1 MCQFFFKWNCQLFRA
16 LNLYLAQKY
25 LRRAKNCSKVPK
37 VAQKLP
43 STVWTGLIVKGV
55 WVNLWKQKQ
64 FKYMGETETVSSRA
78 IILAT
83 LCDCLDSKGCEYSIS
98 TSASRRFKLHGL
110 IGKKKKAF
118 SITVRSAGWRQVAEI
133 LWTNC
138 RQLYT
143 DLWTELSIE
152 L

>member
-1 MCQFFFKWNCQLFRA
+1 
-16 LNLYLAQKY
+16 
-25 LRRAKNCSKVPK
+25 
-37 VAQKLP
+37 
-43 STVWTGLIVKGV
+43 
-55 WVNLWKQKQ
+55 
-64 FKYMGETETVSSRA
+64 MGETETVSSRA

-98 TSASRRFKLHGL
+98 TSATRRFKL
-110 IGKKKKAF
+110 
-118 SITVRSAGWRQVAEI
+118 QVAEI

>member
-1 MCQFFFKWNCQLFRA
+1 MLCVSFFLMKLSTFSRSKPIS
-16 LNLYLAQKY
+16 
-25 LRRAKNCSKVPK
+25 CSKIP
-37 VAQKLP
+37 QKGKKLLESAKSCSKAAKHNRDRP
-43 STVWTGLIVKGV
+43 DSKRCVGEPVKTKTIQIYGGDR
-55 WVNLWKQKQ
+55 N
-64 FKYMGETETVSSRA
+64 SSRA

-138 RQLYT
+138 RQLDT
-143 DLWTELSIE
+143 DLWTKLSIE